1 MNRVGEAHFVI
12 DLVGV
17 ESGRAEARPYKSREG
32 QKNRLRL
39 ISLEMHGAEVV
50 ASKIGKTPTTSR
62 RNAARYAFGG
72 GCC

>member
-32 QKNRLRL
+32 QK
-39 ISLEMHGAEVV
+39 IGC
-50 ASKIGKTPTTSR
+50 ASFR
-62 RNAARYAFGG
+62 
-72 GCC
+72 